1 MDAITQAIGPN
12 AGHVYSAGLALA
24 LAYYLFG
31 STAKPVLHS
40 APPVKSP
47 ASTTHNAHMVA
58 GTEYDYVR
66 YRPRM
71 AEPPTTE
78 MR

>member
-1 MDAITQAIGPN
+1 MDAITKALGPN

-31 STAKPVLHS
+31 STAKPVPQS
-40 APPVKSP
+40 APPVQSLE
-47 ASTTHNAHMVA
+47 STDPLAHMVA